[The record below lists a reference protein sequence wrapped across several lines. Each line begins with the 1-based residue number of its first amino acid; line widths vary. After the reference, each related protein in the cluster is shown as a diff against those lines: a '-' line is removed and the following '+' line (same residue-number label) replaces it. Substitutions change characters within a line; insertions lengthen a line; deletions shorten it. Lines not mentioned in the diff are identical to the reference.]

1 MATTLTTIA
10 LTKLLA
16 PVINQLYAGASGK
29 AKDALKRLATNAGI
43 KKAASSLLKVDKV
56 KTIWSP
62 EQEVS
67 LAKFY
72 YPSHLSTKAYISSDY
87 DFTPGEAT
95 ELPDHGNVVI
105 EGIVG
110 QGKSIYMRHLA
121 STMLSQENLERIP
134 AFLELRTITAKRS
147 LSDAISGLLG
157 SWGLSS
163 PVEAFEYLAS
173 SGKIVLLLDGFD
185 EIPAECITDTVF
197 EIDLL
202 QTRYPELRIIVS
214 SRPRHH
220 IQNVTSFKVLELVRL
235 SQEDYDPFVAK
246 LINSP
251 VKRFDVVEA
260 LHNCSSGIQGVIS
273 TPLMLTLVVIVYQT
287 EKEIPTTLSDFFEKL
302 FGTVFSKHD
311 RLKAGFNRQHHT
323 KLSERKLKQ
332 LFDVF
337 CFMLI
342 QLGGGRSVSSR
353 LFESA
358 FDSATRYAPECK
370 CEIEDFRTDIVKVAC
385 LMQDE
390 GIDTTTF
397 LHKSILEYHAS
408 AFVKSLSDE
417 RAVQFYNLAFKTFN
431 RWAPVLR
438 FLKTTDAPRYNKFY
452 VIEHNTPLVEEAR
465 EVLRSRDPKK
475 LAPFLEMHIPGMFFA
490 FDDDC
495 DVVEFGSS
503 VLVEPEFSQDLSAEV
518 SHAIIGYLKESASQ
532 KVIRP
537 ALKRTHDFP
546 TERPTLSLATYFKK
560 FSLEPIW
567 EAVAVIHLQYAGT
580 IREAE
585 LDVKFESDKGD
596 FLLDILGKKVPHISF
611 E

>member
-1 MATTLTTIA
+1 MATTLTAIA
-10 LTKLLA
+10 LTKLLT
-16 PVINQLYAGASGK
+16 PLINQLYAGASGK
-29 AKDALKRLATNAGI
+29 AKDALKRLATTAGI
-43 KKAASSLLKVDKV
+43 KKAASSLLKVEKV

-72 YPSHLSTKAYISSDY
+72 YPSHLSTKAHFSNEY
-87 DFTPGEAT
+87 DFTPGEPI

-121 STMLSQENLERIP
+121 STMLAQENLELIP
-134 AFLELRTITAKRS
+134 AFLELRTITTKRS
-147 LSDAISGLLG
+147 LNEAISGLLG

-163 PVEAFEYLAS
+163 PIEAFEYLAS
-173 SGKIVLLLDGFD
+173 TGKIVLLLDGFD
-185 EIPAECITDTVF
+185 EIPAECITDIVF

-202 QTRYPELRIIVS
+202 QRRFPEMRIIVS

-220 IQNVTSFKVLELVRL
+220 IQNVTSFRVLELVRL
-235 SQEDYDPFVAK
+235 SQEDYDPFIAK

-260 LHNCSSGIQGVIS
+260 LHNCSPDIQGVIS

-342 QLGGGRSVSSR
+342 QLGGGRSVSSG
-353 LFESA
+353 LFETA
-358 FDSATRYAPECK
+358 FDSATTYSPECK

-417 RAVQFYNLAFKTFN
+417 RAVQFYDLAFNTFN

-438 FLKTTDAPRYNKFY
+438 FLKTTDAPRYNRFY
-452 VIEHNTPLVEEAR
+452 IIEHTTPLVEEAR
-465 EVLRSRDPKK
+465 ELLQSKDPQK
-475 LAPFLEMHIPGMFFA
+475 LLLYLEKHVPGMFFA
-490 FDDDC
+490 FDDEC
-495 DVVEFGSS
+495 DLVEFGSS
-503 VLVEPEFSQDLSAEV
+503 DLVEPEFSQDLKAEV
-518 SHAIIGYLKESASQ
+518 THTIIGYLKETISQ
-532 KVIRP
+532 KLIRP
-537 ALKRTHDFP
+537 ALKRRHNFP
-546 TERPTLSLATYFKK
+546 TERPTLSLATYFEK

-567 EAVAVIHLQYAGT
+567 DAVAIIQLQYAGT
-580 IREAE
+580 IRDAE

-596 FLLDILGKKVPHISF
+596 FLLGILGKSVPHIDY